1 MIAYIGVGSN
11 IGDRYGQ
18 IDTAQFFL
26 EKKGVMIK
34 RVSPLYETEAVCK
47 PGERQPKFINGV
59 FEVETDLSSE
69 ALLDL
74 LEGIE
79 RNMGRFRKG
88 DWTPR
93 TIDLDILFYGDQVVD
108 SPRLKIPHLEITKR
122 WFVLKPLAD
131 LAPDL
136 VHPVLKKKIK
146 ELLEEICNSSSIPP
160 M

>member
-1 MIAYIGVGSN
+1 MPLVYIGVGSN

-18 IDTAQFFL
+18 IDTARFFL
-26 EKKGVMIK
+26 EKKGITIK

-59 FEVETDLSSE
+59 FEAETDLSPE

-74 LEGIE
+74 LEQVE

-93 TIDLDILFYGDQVVD
+93 TIDLDILFYGDRVVD
-108 SPRLKIPHLEITKR
+108 SPRLKIPHPEIADR
-122 WFVLKPLAD
+122 WFVLKPLSD

-136 VHPVLKKKIK
+136 LHPVLKKTVK
-146 ELLEEICNSSSIPP
+146 ELLENL
-160 M
+160 

>member
-1 MIAYIGVGSN
+1 MPLVYIGVGSN

-26 EKKGVMIK
+26 EKKGITIK

-59 FEVETDLSSE
+59 FEAETELSPE

-74 LEGIE
+74 LEQVE

-108 SPRLKIPHLEITKR
+108 SPRLKIPHPEIASR

-136 VHPVLKKKIK
+136 LHPVLKKTVG
-146 ELLEEICNSSSIPP
+146 ELLDKLA
-160 M
+160 

>member
-1 MIAYIGVGSN
+1 MTVVYIGVGSN

-26 EKKGVMIK
+26 EKKGITIK
-34 RVSPLYETEAVCK
+34 RVSPPYETEAVCK

-59 FEVETDLSSE
+59 FEVETDLSPE

-79 RNMGRFRKG
+79 RNVGRFHKG

-93 TIDLDILFYGDQVVD
+93 TIDLDILFYGDQIID
-108 SPRLKIPHLEITKR
+108 SPRLKIPHPEIANR
-122 WFVLKPLAD
+122 WFVLKPLSD
-131 LAPDL
+131 LAPDFP
-136 VHPVLKKKIK
+136 HPLLKKTIR
-146 ELLEEICNSSSIPP
+146 ELLDKLS
-160 M
+160 